1 MIPNT
6 VTRSS
11 IFSEFSEEEVNKYFS
26 LTRAK
31 VLPHIDNLYFN
42 VFLWDDDGKNENGI
56 VHLPGKMR
64 DLLEQLAE
72 AKQKKKAAYEND
84 VEIFGLDY
92 YPSNFATF
100 EHRLSFSE
108 NFDIFISSYIPNSNT
123 PRVHVQIRSRLLVLR
138 GVTNAIMDAYEK
150 VSQIL
155 QQFDLQISNI
165 QENRIDYA
173 YHTNIIQ
180 NAEAYFKDD
189 HLKKHLKT
197 VFRKGQKVF
206 YINDDL
212 ELSYFALGF
221 RTSNNLF
228 FRCYDKSREV
238 CEKAYK
244 GFFLERWRRH
254 GLISEYDYFCYLEAY
269 EKASY
274 TLGLLVGRIKWY
286 LKYGKNEALKARLA
300 DKLRSCYI
308 DNSNSDAL
316 RKELKGVLP
325 EVTKIVNCEF
335 ETKRKFYISF
345 ADNLPE
351 ALSED
356 YGGPTVLHSLFNILA
371 NREPIHRYLT
381 SKVVSFVEDR
391 QDSESDMLDFWQRIH
406 SCKVGEV
413 VDTDIVRDYSSLP
426 DLIRA
431 KREFMASTAKLA
443 SVFGALD
450 AGSFEEDITDVLS
463 NLNDNHFYGFR
474 ASPLGE
480 AAELDPDGYYLVRR
494 RKRKQARHLI
504 DELRMQEEER
514 KAEAEAAAQISKDF
528 IERETAREDND
539 EKGEK

>member
-11 IFSEFSEEEVNKYFS
+11 IFSEFTEEEVKKYFS

-31 VLPHIDNLYFN
+31 VLPHIDNLYYN
-42 VFLWDDDGKNENGI
+42 VFLRDDHGEYREGI
-56 VHLPGKMR
+56 KIMPGKMAEMLE
-64 DLLEQLAE
+64 LLTQ
-72 AKQKKKAAYEND
+72 AKIKKKAAYEND
-84 VEIFGLDY
+84 VEIWGLDY

-100 EHRLSFSE
+100 EHRLSCPE
-108 NFDIFISSYIPNSNT
+108 CFDIFISSYIPNANT
-123 PRVHVQIRSRLLVLR
+123 PRVHVQIRSRILVMR
-138 GVTNAIMDAYEK
+138 GAINAIMETLEK

-155 QQFDLQISNI
+155 EIFDLEISSV

-180 NAEAYFKDD
+180 DPEVYFKDD

-244 GFFLERWRRH
+244 GFFLERWRKH
-254 GLISEYDYFCYLEAY
+254 GLISEYDHFCYLEAY
-269 EKASY
+269 EKGSY

-286 LKYGKNEALKARLA
+286 LKYGKNDALKARLA

-325 EVTKIVNCEF
+325 EVTKICNCEF
-335 ETKRKFYISF
+335 ETKRKFYLSF
-345 ADNLPE
+345 ADNLTQQI
-351 ALSED
+351 SED
-356 YGGPTVLHSLFNILA
+356 YGGPKVLQSLFNILA

-381 SKVVSFVEDR
+381 SKVVSFVVDR
-391 QDSESDMLDFWQRIH
+391 TDTHSDMLDFWQRIH
-406 SCKVGEV
+406 SCKVGEI
-413 VDTDIVRDYSSLP
+413 VDADVSRDYSSMP
-426 DLIRA
+426 DMLRA
-431 KREFMASTAKLA
+431 KKEFLASTAKLA
-443 SVFGALD
+443 SVYGATD
-450 AGSFEEDITDVLS
+450 SGTFEDDITDVLS
-463 NLNDNHFYGFR
+463 NLNDNHFYGFK

-480 AAELDPDGYYLVRR
+480 IFELDPDGYYQVRR

-504 DELRMQEEER
+504 DELRMQDEER
-514 KAEAEAAAQISKDF
+514 KAQAEAVAKIHQEFEERQTAQ
-528 IERETAREDND
+528 E
-539 EKGEK
+539 G

>member
-6 VTRSS
+6 AIRSS
-11 IFSEFSEEEVNKYFS
+11 IFSEFTEEEQNKYFS

-31 VLPHIDNLYFN
+31 VLPHIDNLYYN
-42 VFLWDDDGKNENGI
+42 VFLFEDDGKNENGI
-56 VHLPGKMR
+56 THLPGKMR
-64 DLLEQLAE
+64 DLLELLAE

-108 NFDIFISSYIPNSNT
+108 CFDIFISSYIPNGNT
-123 PRVHVQIRSRLLVLR
+123 PRIHVQLRSRLLVLR
-138 GVTNAIMDAYEK
+138 GVTNAVMDAFEK

-155 QQFDLQISNI
+155 QQFDLQISSV

-189 HLKKHLKT
+189 NLKKHLKT

-244 GFFLERWRRH
+244 GFFLERWRKH
-254 GLISEYDYFCYLEAY
+254 GLISDYDHFCYLEAY
-269 EKASY
+269 EKGSY

-286 LKYGKNEALKARLA
+286 LKYGKDEALKVRLA

-351 ALSED
+351 VLAED
-356 YGGPTVLHSLFNILA
+356 YGGPKVLHSLFNILA

-391 QDSESDMLDFWQRIH
+391 KVSDSDIMDFWSRIH
-406 SCKVGEV
+406 SCKVGEL
-413 VDTDIVRDYSSLP
+413 VDVEISRDYTSLP
-426 DLIRA
+426 DLLRA

-443 SVFGALD
+443 SVYGAMD
-450 AGSFEEDITDVLS
+450 AGSFEDDITDVLS

-474 ASPLGE
+474 SSPLGE
-480 AAELDPDGYYLVRR
+480 TFELDPEGYYQVRR

-504 DELRMQEEER
+504 DELRMQDEER
-514 KAEAEAAAQISKDF
+514 KAADAEAAQTIDEFNKRLA
-528 IERETAREDND
+528 AREDTD
-539 EKGEK
+539 EKEK